1 MILDDNK
8 LKPIRTFGS
17 ILAVAGIFGIFAL
30 LAELNAPK
38 LDMGGIFFLIFMTT
52 WHLISGLGILL
63 RKKWGFILMK
73 LYLYILYLGF
83 PLGTLLAIRILSYIK
98 ENEIKDFFTRKE
110 IRL

>member
-8 LKPIRTFGS
+8 LKPIRTFG
-17 ILAVAGIFGIFAL
+17 LVLTVAGIFGIFAL

-38 LDMGGIFFLIFMTT
+38 LDMGGIIFLIIMTT
-52 WHLISGLGILL
+52 WHLISGIGILL
-63 RKKWGFILMK
+63 RRKWGFILMK

-83 PLGTLLAIRILSYIK
+83 PLGTLLAKRILSYTK
-98 ENEIKDFFTRKE
+98 ENEIELFFTGKE